1 MKNRAGVM
9 GFIILAVAVAA
20 LWVFMFKKIFPI
32 EPALYSLSG
41 MLSL

>member
-1 MKNRAGVM
+1 MKKQAGTMWFV
-9 GFIILAVAVAA
+9 ILAVAVAA